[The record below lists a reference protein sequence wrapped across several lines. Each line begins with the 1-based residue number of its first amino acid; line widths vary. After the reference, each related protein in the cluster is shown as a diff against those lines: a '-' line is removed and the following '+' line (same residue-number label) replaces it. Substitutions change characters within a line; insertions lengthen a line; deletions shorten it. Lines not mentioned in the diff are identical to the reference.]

1 LSGCAGSRETIVV
14 SSGTEQPRDVALLER
29 AWSAA
34 ERQAWGEA
42 FELLSTADGQSPLG
56 GDELTLLAQAAYLSG
71 QPEAS
76 LEAWEH
82 LHEIGS
88 KEHDRVAAATAAV
101 HVANLLRDAGQE
113 ALFRGWVREA
123 EGLLDGVP
131 ESVVHGHLAVA
142 KAAGTF
148 VWGDLSAALDAAR
161 EAVAAGTRLD
171 DPAVVALGKN
181 LEGRTLILNGDVE
194 AGLALV
200 DESAITVFSGTVDP
214 MSAGVLFCSTICA
227 LHSLAEYE
235 RAEELRQG
243 MERLG
248 HRHAIG
254 VFHGWCRVH
263 TAEMQRF
270 RGAWKDAEEEATR
283 AYEELR
289 PYVGLD
295 RGWPMALLGEIRLR
309 RGDLSGAEEAMLES
323 YGTGWEPQ
331 PGFALLR
338 LAEGDAEAAADSIR
352 DALENPSRTPSRELP
367 PNNDLRRAPLLA
379 AHVEIA
385 LARDD
390 VELAGTA
397 AEELERI
404 ADAFGTKALKALDT
418 TARGSV
424 QLARGNAVAARS
436 TLQEGVRLWSEIGAP
451 YETARTRVALAR
463 ALEANGNH
471 DRAGMELRAAS
482 HTFEELGAHVDAA
495 RVTRAMGGSRA
506 ASTPKPRERRVF
518 MFTDIV
524 NSTDLAR
531 VIGDDAWGHLV
542 RWHDEVLSSLTAAY
556 GGEVVRT
563 TGDGI
568 FVTFANPGD
577 ALGCAV
583 AIQGALQEHR
593 QKNGFAPSVRIGLH
607 AAEATR
613 EGSDWSGVGVHAAA
627 RIGALAE
634 AEEILLSTETADVA
648 GTAYRFSEPR
658 DVALKG
664 LSEPIAV
671 VTVEWR

>member
-1 LSGCAGSRETIVV
+1 VA
-14 SSGTEQPRDVALLER
+14 SSGRKQPRDVGLLER
-29 AWSAA
+29 AWTAA
-34 ERQAWGEA
+34 ERQAWGDA
-42 FELLSTADGQSPLG
+42 FELLSTANGQTPLG
-56 GDELTLLAQAAYLSG
+56 RDELSLLAQAAYLSG
-71 QPEAS
+71 HPAVS
-76 LEAWEH
+76 LETWER
-82 LHEIGS
+82 LHEEGL
-88 KEHDRVAAATAAV
+88 KENDRVAAATAAV

-113 ALFRGWVREA
+113 ALFHGWVREA
-123 EGLLDGVP
+123 EGLLEGVP
-131 ESVVHGHLAVA
+131 ESAVHGHLAVE

-161 EAVAAGTRLD
+161 EAVAVGTRLD

-181 LEGRTLILNGDVE
+181 LEGRTLILSGDVE
-194 AGLALV
+194 AGLTLV

-254 VFHGWCRVH
+254 VLHGWCRVH
-263 TAEMQRF
+263 NAEMKRF
-270 RGAWKDAEEEATR
+270 RGAWKDAEEEAKR

-289 PYVGLD
+289 PYVGMD

-309 RGDLSGAEEAMLES
+309 RGDLSGAGEAMLES
-323 YGTGWEPQ
+323 YEFGWEPQ

-338 LAEGDAEAAADSIR
+338 LAEGDAGAAADSIR
-352 DALENPSRTPSRELP
+352 DALENPAQIPSRELP

-379 AHVEIA
+379 AQVEIA
-385 LARDD
+385 LSTED
-390 VELAGTA
+390 VDRAEAA
-397 AEELERI
+397 AEELGRI
-404 ADAFGTKALKALDT
+404 AGVFGTKALRALEAS
-418 TARGSV
+418 ARGSV
-424 QLARGNAVAARS
+424 QLAKGNAVAARS
-436 TLQEGVRLWSEIGAP
+436 TLQESVRLWKEIGAP
-451 YETARTRVALAR
+451 YETARTRVALSQ
-463 ALEANGNH
+463 ALKAGGNH
-471 DRAGMELRAAS
+471 DRAGMELRAAN
-482 HTFEELGAHVDAA
+482 HTFEELGARVDAA
-495 RVTRAMGGSRA
+495 RVVRAMGESHP
-506 ASTPKPRERRVF
+506 ASTPRPRERRVF

-542 RWHDEVLSSLTAAY
+542 RWHDEVLASLMAAY
-556 GGEVVRT
+556 GGDVVRT
-563 TGDGI
+563 TGDGA
-568 FVTFANPGD
+568 FATFTDPGA

-583 AIQGALQEHR
+583 AIQETLQEHR

-607 AAEATR
+607 VAEATR

-648 GTAYRFSEPR
+648 GTAHRFSQPR

-664 LSEPIAV
+664 LSEPITV
-671 VTVEWR
+671 VAVEWR